1 MPMQTSSSGSL
12 DMLLD
17 TMCNTFGGVCF
28 IALMVALLS
37 LSAPPADDAAT
48 PDAPLSE
55 EMLRNQ
61 ELERLRREHD
71 ELRAAIAIQEDFLA
85 ASASAPTN
93 SLARL
98 AQTAQ
103 EERRSLTELRR
114 QKAELEDRLARVTT
128 DAAYSKREAARL
140 ERLLADLQEKLGNPP
155 TRQRV
160 VRTPLERKLEGCRV
174 LDLCL
179 WHGRLYDLDNTV
191 HASCVKSQ
199 NANGRV
205 WTYTLLETGGY
216 RFGGDAFLASPEYR
230 QLVSRLT
237 AKTICRIWAAPED
250 FPQLCALRD
259 DLVRRR
265 CLYNWHA
272 LDSNTLTFTEGYDGL
287 VQ

>member
-1 MPMQTSSSGSL
+1 MPMHTSSSGSL

-37 LSAPPADDAAT
+37 LSAPPVDDAAT
-48 PDAPLSE
+48 PDTPPSE

-98 AQTAQ
+98 AQTVQ
-103 EERRSLTELRR
+103 EDRRSLAELRR
-114 QKAELEDRLARVTT
+114 QKTALEDRLARLTT

-179 WHGRLYDLDNTV
+179 WHGRLYDLENKV
-191 HASCVKSQ
+191 HARCVESQ
-199 NANGRV
+199 TANGRA

-216 RFGGDAFLASPEYR
+216 RFGDDAFLASPEYR

-265 CLYNWHA
+265 CLYNWYA
-272 LDSNTLTFTEGYDGL
+272 LGSNTLTFTEGYDGH